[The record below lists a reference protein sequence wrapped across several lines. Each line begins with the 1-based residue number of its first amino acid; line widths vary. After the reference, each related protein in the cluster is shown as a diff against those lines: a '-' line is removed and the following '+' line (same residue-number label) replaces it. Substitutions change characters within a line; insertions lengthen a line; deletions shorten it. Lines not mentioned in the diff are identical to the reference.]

1 MKVTCSPFTWRAA
14 HEFLPFCDSKR
25 KQQIKTVLS
34 ISGEKKISHL
44 IFFLTI
50 HGKGTILCTFERQ
63 SLVRGSASCKGWWEV
78 SQLLSET
85 GKWELDLLIF
95 FLKQVHLLT
104 PEHLLQALCLSAL
117 FSSTESSHKRGRNLG
132 LDLRSVNTV
141 ILFAYG
147 SLVAVVEEKEAL
159 EAYEDKS
166 GEINTKIS
174 KENRP
179 SIRKN

>member
-1 MKVTCSPFTWRAA
+1 MRARS
-14 HEFLPFCDSKR
+14 LD
-25 KQQIKTVLS
+25 
-34 ISGEKKISHL
+34 
-44 IFFLTI
+44 FF
-50 HGKGTILCTFERQ
+50 F
-63 SLVRGSASCKGWWEV
+63 
-78 SQLLSET
+78 
-85 GKWELDLLIF
+85 
-95 FLKQVHLLT
+95 KQVHLLT
-104 PEHLLQALCLSAL
+104 PEHLLQALCWSAL